1 MKSFREFP
9 TEAGICDI
17 IMSRLLWGV
26 VLLSE
31 KLDRSDMMK
40 SMQSEARKAVKTVA
54 RKARVGR
61 SAYVMDPECLALLED
76 FRLVDDDFMSKCLE
90 NAPECI
96 ELMLRIIIGKKD
108 LKVVKS
114 QTEYPI
120 KSLQG
125 RGVRFDVF
133 AKDSEGREYDIE
145 IQRSDCGAEPRRARY
160 NSALMDANALKSG
173 EDFGALRDTYVIF
186 ITENDVMGGG
196 KEIYEI
202 DRTIRQMRGK
212 KFGDGSHIV
221 YVNGATRSETEVGKL
236 VHDLLCRDAA
246 KMHFDVL
253 KKRVSQFKN
262 SEEGRRTM
270 CKAVEELVKR
280 GEARGEA
287 RGEVRGEARGKA
299 EGKRETMFA
308 TAKRMIESGM
318 LAVKDIA
325 KFSGLSLAQVKK
337 LQAEMA

>member
-1 MKSFREFP
+1 MTKR
-9 TEAGICDI
+9 THN
-17 IMSRLLWGV
+17 
-26 VLLSE
+26 
-31 KLDRSDMMK
+31 
-40 SMQSEARKAVKTVA
+40 EARKAVKTVA
-54 RKARVGR
+54 RKTTAGRVV
-61 SAYVMDPECLALLED
+61 SVIDPECLALLKD
-76 FRLVDDDFMSKCLE
+76 FRLMDDDFMSKCLE

-120 KSLQG
+120 KSLLG

-133 AKDSEGREYDIE
+133 ARDAEGREYDIE
-145 IQRSDCGAEPRRARY
+145 IQRSDHGAEPRRARY
-160 NSALMDANALKSG
+160 NSALMDANALDSG
-173 EDFGALRDTYVIF
+173 EDFAKLRDTYVIF

-212 KFGDGSHIV
+212 KFGDGTHII
-221 YVNGATRSETEVGKL
+221 YVNGATRSETKIGKL
-236 VHDLLCRDAA
+236 VHDLLCRDAE

-262 SEEGRRTM
+262 SEEGRRVM
-270 CKAVEELVKR
+270 CKAVENLVKR
-280 GEARGEA
+280 GEA
-287 RGEVRGEARGKA
+287 RGEARGKA
-299 EGKRETMFA
+299 EGKRETMLA
-308 TAKRMIESGM
+308 TAKRLLANGKLM
-318 LAVKDIA
+318 LKEIA
-325 KFSGLSLAQVKK
+325 ECSGLSLAQVKK